1 MAQYLKCQSFS
12 SFLVVLWGN
21 LFEFLDYYLSDIHDQ
36 FIFVYS
42 TQVLQLI
49 IQAKI
54 FQNWERSLHS
64 IEEIILERETDKEKH
79 ITDPLFS
86 TVDE

>member
-1 MAQYLKCQSFS
+1 M
-12 SFLVVLWGN
+12 VVLWGN
-21 LFEFLDYYLSDIHDQ
+21 LFEFLDYNLSDIHDQ

-54 FQNWERSLHS
+54 FQNWERSLHT
-64 IEEIILERETDKEKH
+64 IEEIIPEREEDKEKH
-79 ITDPLFS
+79 IADPLFS
-86 TVDE
+86 TIDEKVSSNK